1 MSDRPAFKSAPP
13 PRKGEG
19 GGIKLDLMPRDQ
31 FAALTMHQKNAY
43 LQELADRFTADNA
56 REPIQL
62 DRDAL
67 SRLRRYYS
75 RRVWADLKLE
85 ELGGGGINR
94 ALRSLGEAIR
104 SGAVNDDVAAALL
117 QETTPKRVLR
127 APPQDDAQLMFF
139 VPTIYD
145 APLKDDVNLM
155 DVAPF
160 SLGKK
165 ANKGIIKYELKDSLI
180 TIEGGAETGLAT
192 VFDYDIFLNM
202 VSYLAE
208 AVQTYRRDE
217 AKGLRPTLP
226 PKTYRPNAS
235 HILKFCRRSDGGKSY
250 EDLEAALDRLANTT
264 IKVVNLTGGKRR
276 QVDSRPMIGGYSV
289 VSRTGAN
296 KIDTIEIT
304 IPDWVYTSVVR
315 NEKALPLL
323 TLHHDYFLMSSGLG
337 RFIYRLARKAAGKT
351 DATYSVR
358 ELHTRSGSSQELRKF
373 SYDLREFVTRT
384 LAFPMPEYDLALV
397 DGRDGPMLHMK
408 KRDDKAPAEQAALP
422 LAV

>member
-1 MSDRPAFKSAPP
+1 
-13 PRKGEG
+13 
-19 GGIKLDLMPRDQ
+19 MPRDQ
-31 FAALTMHQKNAY
+31 FAALSLHEKNSY
-43 LQELADRFTADNA
+43 LQDLANRFAAANN
-56 REPIQL
+56 RESTTL
-62 DRDAL
+62 DKDAL

-75 RRVWADLKLE
+75 RRVWADLKLDE
-85 ELGGGGINR
+85 MGGGAINR

-104 SGAVNDDVAAALL
+104 TGAIKDDVAAALM

-127 APPQDDAQLMFF
+127 TPPQDDAQLMFF

-145 APLKDDVNLM
+145 APIKDDVNLM

-165 ANKGIIKYELKDSLI
+165 ANRGIIKYELKDCLI

-192 VFDYDIFLNM
+192 IFDYDIFLNM

-208 AVQTYRRDE
+208 EVQQYRRDE

-264 IKVVNLTGGKRR
+264 IKVVNLSGGKRR

-296 KIDTIEIT
+296 KIDTIDIT
-304 IPDWVYTSVVR
+304 IPDWVYLSVVR
-315 NEKALPLL
+315 NEKNLPLL
-323 TLHHDYFLMSSGLG
+323 TLHQDYFLISSGLG
-337 RFIYRLARKAAGKT
+337 RFLYRLARKAAGKT
-351 DATYSVR
+351 DATYSIK
-358 ELHTRSGSSQELRKF
+358 ELHKRSGSSQELRKF
-373 SYDLREFVTRT
+373 AYDLREFVTRT
-384 LAFPMPEYDLALV
+384 QAFPMPEYDLSLQE
-397 DGRDGPMLHMK
+397 GRDGAMLYMK
-408 KRDDKAPAEQAALP
+408 RRDDSAPVVDEPAL
-422 LAV
+422 LAVN

>member
-1 MSDRPAFKSAPP
+1 MA
-13 PRKGEG
+13 
-19 GGIKLDLMPRDQ
+19 KLNLMPRDQ
-31 FAALTMHQKNAY
+31 FAALGLHEKNAY
-43 LQELADRFTADNA
+43 LQDLADRFAVENN
-56 REPIQL
+56 REPVVL
-62 DRDAL
+62 DREML

-75 RRVWADLKLE
+75 RRVWADLKLDE
-85 ELGGGGINR
+85 IGGGPLNR
-94 ALRSLGEAIR
+94 SLRSLGEAIR
-104 SGAVNDDVAAALL
+104 GGAINDDIAAALL
-117 QETTPKRVLR
+117 QETTPRRVLR
-127 APPQDDAQLMFF
+127 AAPHDDAQLMFF

-165 ANKGIIKYELKDSLI
+165 SNKGIIKYELKDSLI

-208 AVQTYRRDE
+208 AVQVYRRDE

-226 PKTYRPNAS
+226 PKSYRPNAS

-250 EDLEAALDRLANTT
+250 VDLEAALDRLANTT

-296 KIDTIEIT
+296 KIETIEIT

-315 NEKALPLL
+315 NEKTLPLL
-323 TLHHDYFLMSSGLG
+323 TLHQDYFLISSGLG

-351 DATYSVR
+351 EATYSVR
-358 ELHTRSGSSQELRKF
+358 ELHRRCDSTQELRKF
-373 SYDLREFVTRT
+373 AYDLREFVTRT
-384 LAFPMPEYDLALV
+384 QAFPMPEYDLTLV
-397 DGRDGPMLHMK
+397 EGRDGAMLHMK
-408 KRDDKAPAEQAALP
+408 RRDDTAQPDLMLLQAAS
-422 LAV
+422 